1 MTKIILNLSIIEFKT
16 HGSNNSNNIIVSN
29 QINLISHNI
38 HNSRDILLEAI
49 ISNYNIIVENFKNL
63 NKINNNL
70 SIISRFISLVD
81 VCHVK
86 AYNAN
91 KYNYSKPTILDQ
103 DYGINNEIKSYVSFK
118 KMRHCLIEHINNKEF
133 NNI

>member
-1 MTKIILNLSIIEFKT
+1 M
-16 HGSNNSNNIIVSN
+16 
-29 QINLISHNI
+29 
-38 HNSRDILLEAI
+38 
-49 ISNYNIIVENFKNL
+49 
-63 NKINNNL
+63 NKNNNL
-70 SIISRFISLVD
+70 SIITRFVSLID

-118 KMRHCLIEHINNKEF
+118 KMRHCLIEHINNKELYVTNDLSIGSLNKWYF
-133 NNI
+133 IIWNKCCW